1 MPKYSKQKIQEVK
14 NMKRMLV
21 FLLCAIFLT
30 VGLNAQ
36 EKAVVEVNGIYGGGL
51 EGSLNDAVK
60 TVLNTEGTLS
70 NTVFKL
76 KSNDWYVMTGVIE
89 VPVGQVLELVGED
102 IGATQETSPPQM
114 LWTASTSVNK
124 TFMIAVYGDL
134 IMKNI
139 WVRFVDVAGV
149 QTGTPIV
156 FDGDTTGQSPD
167 DKEEGYFENCIF
179 EYMPCPVVTASG
191 SICIRCKHFN
201 GTFKNCYFRNC
212 VDRHFMYY
220 GRAVSYPFDVPGYH
234 TDYISFENCTFANMG
249 YVLMQE
255 GSNWGENVHFNHCTF
270 YNTVQFPLESGWWWK
285 LNVTNCLFVN
295 AWMMGYIPLMG
306 AGSATISIEPADSI
320 DFDIPFTDQD
330 RHILFAHSAYYIDD
344 WLVDWMHG
352 GWELPFADDPDSVER
367 WRPPSRITQVGSPYS
382 RSLYKERAFNEI
394 PYPRPMLDSTA
405 LMYFDSTDSEGKKVY
420 PYINRAALYSVED
433 LRNAVNPRL
442 IVPPLNLEPLK
453 YFLNEK
459 WGTNLDTMWAYEPL
473 IGHEAQCWPLPENLA
488 YANDTLKTAGM
499 GGFPLGDLYN
509 WWNPTVREG
518 ATDYYSAW
526 LAQADDERAKIAQ
539 WLETGVHPD
548 SVQNA
553 IKSQTSSL
561 SKFSL
566 AQNYPNPF
574 NPTTQIKYTVPYDA
588 RVSLKVYNT
597 LGQEVANLVD
607 GTQSAG
613 EHIVTFDGKNLAGG
627 IYFYTLKSEGVN
639 ITKKLV
645 LIK

>member
-1 MPKYSKQKIQEVK
+1 
-14 NMKRMLV
+14 MKRMLV
-21 FLLCAIFLT
+21 FLLCALFLT

-36 EKAVVEVNGIYGGGL
+36 EKAVVEVNGIYGGGS
-51 EGSLNDAVK
+51 EGSLNDAVQ

-179 EYMPCPVVTASG
+179 EYMPCPVVTSSG

-201 GTFKNCYFRNC
+201 GTFINCYFRNC

-234 TDYISFENCTFANMG
+234 TDYVSFENCTFANMG

-255 GSNWGENVHFNHCTF
+255 GTNWGENVHFNHCTF

-295 AWMMGYIPLMG
+295 TWMMGYVPAQG
-306 AGSATISIEPADSI
+306 VGSAVIEITPADSI
-320 DFDIPFTDQD
+320 RFEIPFTDQD
-330 RHILFAHSAYYIDD
+330 RHILFAHSAYYLDD
-344 WLVDWMHG
+344 WLVDWMRG
-352 GWELPFADDPDSVER
+352 GWENNYDGEK
-367 WRPPSRITQVGSPYS
+367 WRPDPRIKTVGCPYS
-382 RSLYKERAFNEI
+382 YEQYRQRLFDLI
-394 PYPRPMLDSTA
+394 PYPRPMLDSTT
-405 LMYFDSTDSEGKKVY
+405 LIYFDSTDSLGRKVY
-420 PYINRAALYSVED
+420 PLINRAATYDVEEM
-433 LRNAVNPRL
+433 RNAINPRF

-459 WGTNLDTMWAYEPL
+459 WSTNLDTMWAYEPL
-473 IGHEAQCWPLPENLA
+473 IGHEAECWPLPENLA

-499 GGFPLGDLYN
+499 GGFPLGDLYH
-509 WWNPTVREG
+509 WWNPAVREG

-526 LAQADDERAKIAQ
+526 LAQADAERAKIAQ
-539 WLETGVHPD
+539 WLETGIHPD
-548 SVQNA
+548 SVLNA
-553 IKSQTSSL
+553 VKPQPKTSGP

-574 NPTTQIKYTVPYDA
+574 NPITQIKYTVPYEA

-613 EHIVTFDGKNLAGG
+613 EHIVTLDGGNLAAG